1 MTGTADPL
9 INQHV
14 SLHNTYQNGLEV
26 CHSWDPCGV
35 YSCVVQDVALPGK
48 GGEVQEYHTAVIADC
63 PKPELLGASSQVDE
77 SEQALAW

>member
-1 MTGTADPL
+1 
-9 INQHV
+9 
-14 SLHNTYQNGLEV
+14 
-26 CHSWDPCGV
+26 
-35 YSCVVQDVALPGK
+35 VVQDVALPGK